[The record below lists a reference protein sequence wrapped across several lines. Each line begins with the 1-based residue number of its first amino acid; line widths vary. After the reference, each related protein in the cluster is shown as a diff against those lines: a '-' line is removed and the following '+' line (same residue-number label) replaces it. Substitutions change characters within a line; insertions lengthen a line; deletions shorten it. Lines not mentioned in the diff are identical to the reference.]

1 MLRASSVPP
10 GQAEP
15 RLQCCSKPREW
26 QLTSQ
31 EAQGGHDGADP
42 ADLLGRS
49 PHLLSES
56 HEENPKGLE
65 HPHDE
70 HIDLNGEGVEVSA
83 TGDREGGKAFPSAS
97 FVLVWEEQTGTPE
110 PVLRNTSRV
119 GWSWPCCSLI
129 PADPR
134 KTLSKLTVP
143 KQRNKVTLELNSC
156 RIFLPFNL
164 LFSTEAIV

>member
-1 MLRASSVPP
+1 MTQDPVFRPRSCSDPYPVGTSHAQLGAVWDGNWMLRASSVPP

-15 RLQCCSKPREW
+15 RLQRCSKPREW

-49 PHLLSES
+49 SHLLSES

-70 HIDLNGEGVEVSA
+70 HIDLNGEGVEVRCHRGS
-83 TGDREGGKAFPSAS
+83 GGRKS
-97 FVLVWEEQTGTPE
+97 FSFCFFCAGVGGT
-110 PVLRNTSRV
+110 N
-119 GWSWPCCSLI
+119 WD
-129 PADPR
+129 A
-134 KTLSKLTVP
+134 
-143 KQRNKVTLELNSC
+143 
-156 RIFLPFNL
+156 
-164 LFSTEAIV
+164 